1 MNQEAKIKRLE
12 KKIKDFDATIRQKD
26 DEIKRLKNW
35 LIQERSWRKL
45 FQNLIKQAAQE
56 DDLKTESW
64 ERW

>member
-35 LIQERSWRKL
+35 LIQERSWRQL